1 MNKSFDRLRG
11 LAAASAMGLG
21 LIGAGS
27 ARAASA
33 TLPIANLTLGTAIWK
48 TIQNHPLLFSATF
61 TSIASRILTDRAL
74 PSSALPSSVAF
85 SYSINTSSRPTSPAF
100 AIADVSASGFAEAF
114 DNALHL
120 AVNGELFVNPD
131 ANVDLISDLT
141 GDTVTSGTKTL
152 AGVVDTQ
159 IQYYF
164 HPTRPVIRAM
174 YSFENTS
181 ASDISIKALVAGAL
195 SSDFTTTIQA
205 TSTADTVLNTP
216 VPDDTLDLWRVSND
230 QTNIGTNSSTD
241 PAITLTR
248 FGTGASVTPISVL
261 MLGDNA
267 FNTGAA
273 DNFGERYDLT
283 IAAGETA
290 RILVFAEINK
300 TISEAT
306 SCAVDFASLDAA
318 VAAGMVDDL
327 TILELSQIVN
337 YGALGMVTAAT
348 TTCSKV
354 ITTTDP
360 DSGTTTPDDEKEY
373 IGALNL
379 TALTTLSGLLTLI
392 RVGRKK
398 KVT

>member
-1 MNKSFDRLRG
+1 MKKGFDRLRG
-11 LAAASAMGLG
+11 VAAASAMGLG

-27 ARAASA
+27 VRAVSTA
-33 TLPIANLTLGTAIWK
+33 LPIANLTRGTAIWK

-61 TSIASRILTDRAL
+61 TSIASRILTD
-74 PSSALPSSVAF
+74 SALPSSVAF
-85 SYSINTSSRPTSPAF
+85 SYSINTSSTPTSPAF

-141 GDTVTSGTKTL
+141 GDTITSGRQPL
-152 AGVVDTQ
+152 AGLDTE
-159 IQYYF
+159 IQYHF

-181 ASDISIKALVAGAL
+181 TSDISIKALVAGAL

-216 VPDDTLDLWRVSND
+216 VPDETLDLWRVSND
-230 QTNIGTNSSTD
+230 QTNIGTDSSTN

-261 MLGDNA
+261 KLGDNA

-318 VAAGMVDDL
+318 VAAGMLDDL
-327 TILELSQIVN
+327 TILELGQIVN
-337 YGALGMVTAAT
+337 YGALGTVTAAT

-354 ITTTDP
+354 IATTDP
-360 DSGTTTPDDEKEY
+360 DSGTTTPDDEDENT
-373 IGALNL
+373 GALNL

>member
-33 TLPIANLTLGTAIWK
+33 TLPIANLTRGTAIWK

-61 TSIASRILTDRAL
+61 TSIASRIITD
-74 PSSALPSSVAF
+74 SALPASVAF

-131 ANVDLISDLT
+131 ASVDLISDLT
-141 GDTVTSGTKTL
+141 GDTITSGRQTL
-152 AGVVDTQ
+152 AGLDTE

-300 TISEAT
+300 TIDEAT
-306 SCAVDFASLDAA
+306 SCAVDFTSLDAA

-327 TILELSQIVN
+327 TILELGQIVN
-337 YGALGMVTAAT
+337 YGALGTVTAAT